1 MAYLKI
7 RPDLLEKEDTTKEAS
22 NIETTTMHIAFLTLD
37 RLVSYEIVVNS
48 DIMEEVTNFL
58 AGGGGGVNSTP

>member
-22 NIETTTMHIAFLTLD
+22 NIETITMHIAFLTLD
-37 RLVSYEIVVNS
+37 RLV
-48 DIMEEVTNFL
+48 MKL
-58 AGGGGGVNSTP
+58 W